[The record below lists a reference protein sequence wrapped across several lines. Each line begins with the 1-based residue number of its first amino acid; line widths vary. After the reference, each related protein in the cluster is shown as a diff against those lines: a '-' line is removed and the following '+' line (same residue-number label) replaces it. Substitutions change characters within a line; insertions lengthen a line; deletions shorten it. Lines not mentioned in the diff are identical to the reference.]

1 MRAERRTVVR
11 GCIEDA
17 HDYANRFW
25 DSQRNGDFFQTDN
38 FRVPAF
44 RWKPRNRKKLAQSW
58 GELDCLAGPQ
68 CDRIGGMA
76 NIDFSLLDVPRSVP
90 IDDPEAY
97 LRAVMAWHFGEDTGS
112 PFWLRTAQTLNF
124 NPLTDI
130 KTFMDL
136 RLFPNLVNELR
147 SVPVEDLIPRG
158 YGSQGSQPPL
168 PQIFESGGTTGAPKR
183 TAQLP
188 DWIEQVI
195 DWQTEDFATGG
206 FLPGQGF
213 LCLMPSGPHGVGY
226 FSRLVSERLG
236 SVFHPIDIDPRWVKK
251 IAARNAATEVAAY
264 IDHVIEQAVFI
275 LQTQN
280 VANLH
285 TTPPLLDAMARNDHV
300 VDLVN
305 AKIRYLLLSGAH
317 VDVDTLDLLREVF
330 PATTIT
336 MAFGSTMVLSQAV
349 TRTAD
354 GDAFVFD
361 PRTPYVIFWVID
373 PDTGEQVPYG
383 QLGQVVMNHISK
395 GMFIPNNLE
404 RDQAIR
410 MPGPAGEISDSV
422 SEVRPVATFEGEAV
436 IEGVY

>member
-1 MRAERRTVVR
+1 
-11 GCIEDA
+11 
-17 HDYANRFW
+17 
-25 DSQRNGDFFQTDN
+25 
-38 FRVPAF
+38 
-44 RWKPRNRKKLAQSW
+44 
-58 GELDCLAGPQ
+58 
-68 CDRIGGMA
+68 MA
-76 NIDFSLLDVPRSVP
+76 DIDFSLLDVPRSVP

-97 LRAVMAWHFGEDTGS
+97 LRAAMAWHFGKDTGS

-130 KTFMDL
+130 NTFTDL

-147 SVPVEDLIPRG
+147 TVSVEDLIPRG
-158 YGSQGSQPPL
+158 YKFQGSQGSRQPL

-188 DWIEQVI
+188 DWIAQVV

-251 IAARNAATEVAAY
+251 LAARNAATEVAAY

-285 TTPPLLDAMARNDHV
+285 TTPPLLEAMARNDQV
-300 VDLVN
+300 VDLIN

-317 VDVDTLDLLREVF
+317 VDVDTLDLLRQVF
-330 PATTIT
+330 PTTTIT

-349 TRTAD
+349 TRTTD

-361 PRTPYVIFWVID
+361 PRTPYVVFWVID

-395 GMFIPNNLE
+395 GMLIPNNLE

-422 SEVRPVATFEGEAV
+422 SEVRPVANFEGEAV